1 MYNFLSSV
9 WNFLAARYDHMSNTN
24 ALHRVSAEL
33 KFQSDIMFDKKLDA
47 SLKYA
52 HLEVIEK
59 LVDRAIEYIKIG
71 ANVNEP
77 VSIGYSD
84 YRYHSVNTD
93 PEPSSLDKRLSEKD
107 WIHVN
112 SPRYIQVPKILWLSL
127 DRKIYLPEWDEI
139 SSRYNSAMKKLC
151 DAILDY
157 GKPNLKEQYN
167 GMNLISKVVCNGDAD
182 ALQKIVHK
190 RFVDFNEKDYQGA
203 VPLQYAFSCYTN
215 GVKGAK
221 ECVELLLAYG
231 ASPHKQWM
239 GAKPGTSIADY
250 IKSNYAGIYNEFFE
264 QDASVIDAQM
274 DANEPLV
281 AEMVKTASDSDA

>member
-1 MYNFLSSV
+1 MYNFLSSI
-9 WNFLAARYDHMSNTN
+9 WNFLAARYEHMSNTN

-59 LVDRAIEYIKIG
+59 LVDRAIEYIKMG

-77 VSIGYSD
+77 VSIGYGD
-84 YRYHSVNTD
+84 YRYHSVSKD

-127 DRKIYLPEWDEI
+127 DRKTDAPEWDEI
-139 SSRYNSAMKKLC
+139 SARYNSAMKKLFN
-151 DAILDY
+151 AVLDH
-157 GKPNLKEQYN
+157 GKPNLKEQYK
-167 GMNLISKVVCNGDAD
+167 GMDIISKVVCNGDAE
-182 ALQKIVHK
+182 ALQKILDNYAVGINNK
-190 RFVDFNEKDYQGA
+190 SYGA
-203 VPLQYAFSCYTN
+203 VPLQYAFTSYIN

-221 ECVELLLAYG
+221 ECVEILLKYG
-231 ASPHKQWM
+231 ARTDAQWI
-239 GAKPGTSIADY
+239 GAKGGVSISDF
-250 IKSNYAGIYNEFFE
+250 IKTNYSSIYNEFFNE
-264 QDASVIDAQM
+264 ETSYVELNNESQEVLVTELTKTTAEADA
-274 DANEPLV
+274 
-281 AEMVKTASDSDA
+281 